1 MKKVILLSE
10 LSFNSCL
17 TYGTIRLW
25 NWGDYDIKV
34 NFVPQSNLNEMISQ
48 AIAEYDLIIAMG
60 YQKIDPRWLDGKNKL
75 AFLSHRDDEQ
85 GGKFFLVP
93 SKQKLKP
100 KIVELIKKIKKI
112 ANDQIRDGIRVDL
125 CSHFAA
131 NQGGQA
137 MIDYLN
143 LERRYFQALS
153 VVKRFYGKEEQIRL
167 HKFFL
172 LEIADEP
179 QDENQWIDSLIAKYN
194 LMENQHQKSLS
205 FTPELSIN

>member
-1 MKKVILLSE
+1 
-10 LSFNSCL
+10 
-17 TYGTIRLW
+17 
-25 NWGDYDIKV
+25 
-34 NFVPQSNLNEMISQ
+34 MISQ
-48 AIAEYDLIIAMG
+48 AIAEYDFIIAMG

-85 GGKFFLVP
+85 GGKFFLVH

-125 CSHFAA
+125 CGHFAA
-131 NQGGQA
+131 NKGGQA

-179 QDENQWIDSLIAKYN
+179 QDENQWVDSLIAKYN